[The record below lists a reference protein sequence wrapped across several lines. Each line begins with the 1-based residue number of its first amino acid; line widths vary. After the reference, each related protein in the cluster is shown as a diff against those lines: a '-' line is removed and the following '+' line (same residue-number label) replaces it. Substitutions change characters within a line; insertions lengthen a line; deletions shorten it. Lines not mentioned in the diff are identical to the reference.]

1 MSEETITLN
10 IEVKAVLNIDRE
22 KWPKDWNLWKEVGHQ
37 LSFDDARTWTILGI
51 SQEQKQPSVAEGF
64 MEE

>member
-22 KWPKDWNLWKEVGHQ
+22 KWPKDWNLWKEALHQ
-37 LSFDDARTWTILGI
+37 LSFDDAQAWTILSVSI
-51 SQEQKQPSVAEGF
+51 VPRQEED
-64 MEE
+64 